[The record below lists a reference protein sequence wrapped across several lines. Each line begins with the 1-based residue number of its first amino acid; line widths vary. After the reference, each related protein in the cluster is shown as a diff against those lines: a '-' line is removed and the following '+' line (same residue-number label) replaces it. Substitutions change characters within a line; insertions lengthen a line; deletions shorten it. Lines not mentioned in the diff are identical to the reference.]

1 MWEGVTAFEV
11 QRAAGNHIHPLCAMH
26 RQVKYTRKGGI
37 MSSDMFLFVAVAIGS
52 VLVAFLLVFVA
63 IVRGMRKNASGKRGS
78 ASSSAPKGDGVHV
91 ISRGRDGEILYS
103 ENGNRC
109 RFYWE
114 ILVGD
119 AMVGVSFPKKDQWD
133 TSIPWAAGRQDEIM
147 QKVAREFVR
156 QQTPGHKVRWA
167 DGSFE
172 VLK

>member
-1 MWEGVTAFEV
+1 MSTDMSFLITLVGVS
-11 QRAAGNHIHPLCAMH
+11 L
-26 RQVKYTRKGGI
+26 
-37 MSSDMFLFVAVAIGS
+37 LFM
-52 VLVAFLLVFVA
+52 VLMIVVA

-78 ASSSAPKGDGVHV
+78 AASSAPKGDGVHV
-91 ISRGRDGEILYS
+91 ISRGRDGEILYI
-103 ENGNRC
+103 ENGNTC

-119 AMVGVSFPKKDQWD
+119 AIVGVTFPKKDQWD
-133 TSIPWAAGRQDEIM
+133 AAIPWAAGRQDEIM

-156 QQTPGHKVRWA
+156 KEARGHKVRWA